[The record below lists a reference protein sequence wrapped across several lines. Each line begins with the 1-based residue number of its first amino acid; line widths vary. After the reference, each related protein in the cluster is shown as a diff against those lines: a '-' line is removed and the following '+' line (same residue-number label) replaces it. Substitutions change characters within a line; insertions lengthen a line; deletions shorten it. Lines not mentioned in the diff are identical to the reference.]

1 MHLHNDIFNFF
12 LQNAANDAS
21 TIPVLIDTDGGFYDA
36 WALALALKFSKLDG
50 THKKF
55 KIVGITTV
63 NGCTT
68 VDNAIQNVG
77 RVLHAVGVGEQAHV
91 IPVFKGM
98 ESPLLVSKDKT
109 PRPAF
114 FGKDGFGDTLPPL
127 PSEKKLKVVSE
138 HAVNAIIK
146 FSEKYKS
153 KLTILAL
160 GPLTNLAMAVKLQ
173 PAIKNYVKEIF
184 IMGGNFEGMG
194 NVTVCGEFN
203 FYADPEAAH
212 IVLENFAS
220 CPLYLLPWET
230 CMRSAASSQV
240 TYKLNYFGSE
250 HLVTRLICTFVI
262 ILFIRMLHKILFMT
276 GFV

>member
-1 MHLHNDIFNFF
+1 MTFHVIILISLYF
-12 LQNAANDAS
+12 QNS
-21 TIPVLIDTDGGFYDA
+21 TDDSPVIPVLIDTDGGFYDA
-36 WALALALKFSKLDG
+36 WALTLALKFSKLEG

-68 VDNAIQNVG
+68 VDNAVQNVG
-77 RVLHAVGVGEQAHV
+77 RVVNTVGGGQAHV

-98 ESPLLVSKDKT
+98 ESPLLVSKEKT

-127 PSEKKLKVVSE
+127 SPEEKLKVVSD

-146 FSEKYKS
+146 FSEKYRS

-173 PAIKNYVKEIF
+173 PAIRNYIKEIY
-184 IMGGNFEGMG
+184 IMGGNSEGMG
-194 NVTVCGEFN
+194 NITVCGEFN

-212 IVLENFAS
+212 IVFENFTA

-240 TYKLNYFGSE
+240 
-250 HLVTRLICTFVI
+250 
-262 ILFIRMLHKILFMT
+262 LFEFD
-276 GFV
+276 